1 MVLLDVGVMKQP
13 GGICDRLIRSLKN
26 LYENAKQLK
35 RPKQFFKTHETILNI
50 HKFYFLQ
57 IIPQKADLKETFCK

>member
-1 MVLLDVGVMKQP
+1 M
-13 GGICDRLIRSLKN
+13 GICEKFETPNANKVTQN

-50 HKFYFLQ
+50 HQFYFLQ